1 MYIKLKNTY
10 WQKMLIIEPSASHSI
25 NSKITSNNNEK
36 VCIILRVTKMWHTDS
51 KIVNAIGKMTL
62 NRLAWQR
69 IATNIHWLKKNAV
82 SVKRSKAKHNNT
94 KSAYMSSLEKMCI
107 HVLCPVLD
115 GLFVFYFAV
124 ELYDLCINLSDT

>member
-1 MYIKLKNTY
+1 MQL
-10 WQKMLIIEPSASHSI
+10 
-25 NSKITSNNNEK
+25 
-36 VCIILRVTKMWHTDS
+36 
-51 KIVNAIGKMTL
+51 
-62 NRLAWQR
+62 
-69 IATNIHWLKKNAV
+69 

-94 KSAYMSSLEKMCI
+94 KSAYMSSLEKMSI

>member
-1 MYIKLKNTY
+1 
-10 WQKMLIIEPSASHSI
+10 
-25 NSKITSNNNEK
+25 
-36 VCIILRVTKMWHTDS
+36 MWHTDS

-94 KSAYMSSLEKMCI
+94 KSAYMSSLEKMSI

>member
-94 KSAYMSSLEKMCI
+94 KSAYMSSLEKMSI